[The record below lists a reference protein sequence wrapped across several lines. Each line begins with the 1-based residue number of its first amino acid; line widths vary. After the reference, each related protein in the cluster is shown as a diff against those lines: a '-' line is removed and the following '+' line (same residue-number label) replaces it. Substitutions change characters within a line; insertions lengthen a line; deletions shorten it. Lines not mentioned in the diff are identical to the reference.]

1 MYTSLYK
8 RLTKSQKNDI
18 ITYVVSSFN
27 NYTHCVLLSTPMTL
41 KLYVRKRANNCSL
54 HKHNAE
60 RQWHAQLLPGRPY
73 LASNAFTASLAL
85 GQRPQAVEV
94 NYTTLVRST
103 SFPLGE
109 MSHLRS
115 IATKAI
121 RL

>member
-1 MYTSLYK
+1 
-8 RLTKSQKNDI
+8 
-18 ITYVVSSFN
+18 
-27 NYTHCVLLSTPMTL
+27 MTL

-73 LASNAFTASLAL
+73 LASNAFMASLAL